1 MANFQLIRELLNKR
15 KIPVKDFCERI
26 EISDTAFRQLI
37 ERNSTKTEIIEKIA
51 RELNVAVGF
60 FFGETTNI
68 TMCGQ
73 NTQVHNGNGHQI
85 MLSTEQKEIE
95 MLKQIIIEKD
105 KQLEDKERFIR
116 VLLERNK

>member
-60 FFGETTNI
+60 FLFQFKHCTIIRDRSALTP
-68 TMCGQ
+68 
-73 NTQVHNGNGHQI
+73 
-85 MLSTEQKEIE
+85 LS
-95 MLKQIIIEKD
+95 
-105 KQLEDKERFIR
+105 
-116 VLLERNK
+116 